1 MDISHS
7 FLLFCTVVVFY
18 NLGGI
23 WPIQHVVYPLF
34 AKVGSEDYIA
44 YHTFYLSRIPLP
56 IILPGFACFLLPVAL
71 IFYRPMSVP
80 LGIAL
85 ANAVCGL
92 VGLVVTVA
100 LEIPR
105 HYRLE
110 SGGKQ
115 QKVIEELIRY
125 NWPRTLA
132 ITGSALLTLMML
144 MQSFSPISLNI

>member
-1 MDISHS
+1 
-7 FLLFCTVVVFY
+7 
-18 NLGGI
+18 
-23 WPIQHVVYPLF
+23 
-34 AKVGSEDYIA
+34 
-44 YHTFYLSRIPLP
+44 
-56 IILPGFACFLLPVAL
+56 
-71 IFYRPMSVP
+71 MSVP

-85 ANAVCGL
+85 ANAGCGL

-115 QKVIEELIRY
+115 EKVIEELIRY

-132 ITGSALLTLMML
+132 ITGSAFLTLMML
-144 MQSFSPISLNI
+144 MQAFSPIV